1 MKITTQEKI
10 FVLLAIIFAGI
21 ANGCAFFKYNSRQE
35 ALTACKNWEN
45 EKPLKILIPS
55 GSMRSKVCDLELET
69 RQVLGRQIEKPLP
82 LKVYTERTLENEMK
96 IVKYFRY

>member
-1 MKITTQEKI
+1 MNTKKI
-10 FVLLAIIFAGI
+10 FILSAIICSSL
-21 ANGCAFFKYNSRQE
+21 ANGCSFSKFNSRRE

-69 RQVLGRQIEKPLP
+69 RQVLGRQIEKPLL
-82 LKVYTERTLENEMK
+82 LKVYTERALEKEMK
-96 IVKYFRY
+96 IVRYFRY